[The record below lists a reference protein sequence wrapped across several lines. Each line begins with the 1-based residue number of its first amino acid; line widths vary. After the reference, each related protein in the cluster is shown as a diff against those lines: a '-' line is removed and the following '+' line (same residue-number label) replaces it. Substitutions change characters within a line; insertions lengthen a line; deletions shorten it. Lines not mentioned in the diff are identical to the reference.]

1 MAAERAAPVVI
12 QIENCGA
19 IQMHAGTIS
28 NVSHSGRWLNVI
40 DPTFNLHLFEEAV
53 AETWAVNRPTARGP
67 ALALEAIDVTGNSI
81 ATIFGMAREHDA
93 DQQWSEIV
101 KSLY

>member
-1 MAAERAAPVVI
+1 MGGESTDGKR
-12 QIENCGA
+12 
-19 IQMHAGTIS
+19 
-28 NVSHSGRWLNVI
+28 
-40 DPTFNLHLFEEAV
+40 
-53 AETWAVNRPTARGP
+53 P